1 MTARARTSSLVLV
14 LLGAL
19 LLAGCSGLP
28 ESGPIVDARGAS
40 TNDNANAPDI
50 NAVAPGENA
59 TGVEIASGF
68 LDAMT
73 ASPTRIDVAKQ
84 YLSSSAAEAWDPEAA
99 TIIYADKLPPSDEVT
114 RITIPLVDAD
124 RIGRTGE
131 WEGSLSSFEEDL
143 RLDLTIEDG
152 EYRITNPPD
161 ALIVPLP
168 WFNQRFRPTALY
180 FFDPTGQI
188 LVPEPV
194 YLPRGEQLATSLIS
208 GPLAGPGPDRSGV
221 TRSFLPKGLTLRLSV
236 PVTADGV
243 ADIQLDGSPT
253 GQTAAAVE
261 RMMAQLAW
269 TLRQEP
275 AISSFRV
282 TVGDDVVQGPDG
294 AGVYAVDAAGA
305 YDPTVAG
312 ASTDIFGL
320 RDGALVVRDGNQL
333 RAVPGPLGVP
343 GAGLRSAAVNLE
355 ATLAVGVTLDGTRV
369 LKAPSDEGATRSED
383 LLSEVFVGGTD
394 LLPPAWDF
402 ADRVWLV
409 DRTDDGAVVRVID
422 RDRTRTIDVP
432 LVSGTQVKSFLV
444 SRDGTR
450 FAAVV
455 RGPSGDQLR
464 IGRIEANDR
473 GAPSR
478 IATTTSLV
486 TDPGLP
492 LRITDI
498 AWNSPTSIAVLTPVV
513 PRESFEVRTV
523 SVDGSPSSPDAF
535 STTVS
540 GRLTGL
546 VGSEAVDLPTF
557 GSTPTSLLD
566 LLADA
571 SYGFLG
577 DAPTGLRYAG

>member
-1 MTARARTSSLVLV
+1 MRARLAGLVAAAT
-14 LLGAL
+14 LGAL
-19 LLAGCSGLP
+19 VLAGCSSLP
-28 ESGPIVDARGAS
+28 ESGPIVDAESAGTS
-40 TNDNANAPDI
+40 DGSVAPDI
-50 NAVAPGENA
+50 NAVPPPESA
-59 TGVEIASGF
+59 TGVEIATGF

-73 ASPTRIDVAKQ
+73 ASPTRIDVAKE
-84 YLSSSAAEAWDPEAA
+84 YLTSSAAEAWDPEAA

-114 RITIPLVDAD
+114 RITIPLVGAD
-124 RIGRTGE
+124 RIGRSGD
-131 WEGSLSSFEEDL
+131 WEGSLSPFEEDL
-143 RLDLTIEDG
+143 RLNLTIEDG

-168 WFNQRFRPTALY
+168 WFNQRFRPTSLF
-180 FFDPTGQI
+180 FFDPTGRI

-194 YLPRGEQLATSLIS
+194 YLPRGEQLATSLIA
-208 GPLAGPGPDRSGV
+208 GLLAGPGPDRDSV

-236 PVTADGV
+236 PVSADGI
-243 ADIQLDGSPT
+243 ADIQLDGNPST
-253 GQTAAAVE
+253 QTAAGVE
-261 RMMAQLAW
+261 RMLAQLAW

-275 AISSFRV
+275 AITSFRV
-282 TVGDDVVQGPDG
+282 SIGDDLVQVPDG
-294 AGVYAVDAAGA
+294 GTQYAVDAAGK

-333 RAVPGPLGVP
+333 RNLPGPLGGPDVTLR
-343 GAGLRSAAVNLE
+343 AGAVNLN
-355 ATLAVGVTLDGTRV
+355 ATRAVGVTTDGTTV
-369 LKAPSDEGATRSED
+369 LEAPSDEGATRSAK
-383 LLSEVFVGGTD
+383 LLTEVFTGGVD

-409 DRTDDGAVVRVID
+409 DRTSDGAVVRVLD
-422 RDRTRTIDVP
+422 RGRARRIDVP
-432 LVSGTQVKSFLV
+432 LVSGTTVKSFLV

-455 RGPSGDQLR
+455 RGQSGDQLR
-464 IGRIEANDR
+464 IGRIAANDR
-473 GAPSR
+473 GEPAR
-478 IATTTSLV
+478 VATTSSLV

-492 LRITDI
+492 LRINAM
-498 AWNSPTSIAVLTPVV
+498 AWSSPTSIAVLTPVV

-523 SVDGSPSSPDAF
+523 SVDGSPSSPDGF

-546 VGSEAVDLPTF
+546 VGSEAVDLPTY
-557 GSTPTSLLD
+557 GTTATSLLD

-577 DAPTGLRYAG
+577 DPPTGLRYAG